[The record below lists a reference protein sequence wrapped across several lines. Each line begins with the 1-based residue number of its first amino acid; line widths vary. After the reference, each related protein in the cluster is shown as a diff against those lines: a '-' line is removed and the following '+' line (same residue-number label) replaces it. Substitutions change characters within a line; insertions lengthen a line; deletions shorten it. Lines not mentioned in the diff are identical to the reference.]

1 MTAEIITI
9 GTEILIGQIV
19 DTNSAWIGEKL
30 NDIGVEIKQITSIKD
45 VKSEIELA
53 VSNAL
58 SKNDVILVTGGL
70 GPTNDDI
77 TKTTL
82 AELFGGKLVLNEEC
96 LANVKEIFKRFDR
109 PLQQVNI
116 DQALVPDNA
125 TAIINKAGTAPC
137 MWFNRD
143 GKIVVS
149 MPGVPFEMKW
159 LMNNEI
165 LPRLK
170 DEFHMP
176 IIEHRTVLTSGE
188 GESMIAE
195 RLVDF
200 EASLPNHMS
209 LAYLPSAAR
218 VRLRI
223 SAKGSDKDTVVREIE
238 GKVAELSGLVA
249 DVKYGEERATMAEA
263 LSKELLSRDYSVAV
277 AESCTGGNVAAKI
290 VSTPGSSSYFK
301 GSMVAYWEEIKS
313 KLINV
318 SPETINEYTV
328 VSEEVAKEMVIGVQE
343 VLGVECA
350 ISTTGVAGPDGG
362 TEVNPVGKVCIG
374 TVVLKDVKTKTYYFA
389 GNRDKIIERACIT
402 ALNQL
407 RKHLLILGKK

>member
-19 DTNSAWIGEKL
+19 DTNSAWIGAKL
-30 NDIGVEIKQITSIKD
+30 NEIGVEVQQITSIKD
-45 VKSEIELA
+45 VKSEIELT

-58 SKNDVILVTGGL
+58 LKNEVVLVTGGL

-77 TKTTL
+77 TKKTL
-82 AELFGGKLVLNEEC
+82 TELFGGSLVLNKDC

-109 PLQQVNI
+109 PLQQVNM

-143 GKIVVS
+143 GRIVVS

-170 DEFHMP
+170 EEFHMP

-188 GESMIAE
+188 GESIIAE

-200 EASLPNHMS
+200 EASLPDHMS

-223 SAKGSDKDTVVREIE
+223 TAKGRDKSTVVKEIDE
-238 GKVAELSGLVA
+238 KGDELSALVA
-249 DVKYGEERATMAEA
+249 DVKYGEGRTTMAEA
-263 LSKELLSRDYSVAV
+263 LSKELISRKYFVAV

-301 GSMVAYWEEIKS
+301 GSMVTYWEEIKS
-313 KLINV
+313 KMLHV
-318 SPETINEYTV
+318 SPQTIEQHTV
-328 VSEEVAKEMVIGVQE
+328 VSEEVASEMVVGVQE
-343 VLGVECA
+343 ALGVECA

-362 TEVNPVGKVCIG
+362 TEENPVGKVCIG
-374 TVVLKDVKTKTYYFA
+374 TVVIKDVKTQTYYFA
-389 GNRDKIIERACIT
+389 GNREKIIERACIT

-407 RKHLLILGKK
+407 RKHLLSLGKQ

>member
-1 MTAEIITI
+1 MNAEIITI
-9 GTEILIGQIV
+9 GTEILIGQII

-30 NDIGVEIKQITSIKD
+30 NEIGVDVQQITSIKD
-45 VKSEIELA
+45 VKSEIEET

-58 SKNDVILVTGGL
+58 IKNDIVLVTGGL

-77 TKTTL
+77 TKKTL
-82 AELFGGKLVLNEEC
+82 AELFGGNLIQNDDC
-96 LANVKEIFKRFDR
+96 LDNVKESFKRFDR

-116 DQALVPDNA
+116 DQALVPDNC
-125 TAIINKAGTAPC
+125 TAIVNKAGTAPC

-170 DEFHMP
+170 EEFHLP
-176 IIEHRTVLTSGE
+176 VIEHRTILTSGE

-200 EASLPNHMS
+200 EASLPSNMS

-223 SAKGSDKDTVVREIE
+223 TVKGQDKAEVIEQIEAKKQ
-238 GKVAELSGLVA
+238 ELSNLVS
-249 DVKYGEERATMAEA
+249 DVQYGEERMTMAESLA
-263 LSKELLSRDYSVAV
+263 KELIEREMFVAV
-277 AESCTGGNVAAKI
+277 AESCTGGNMAAKI
-290 VSTPGSSSYFK
+290 VSTPGSSNYFK
-301 GSMVAYWEEIKS
+301 GSMVTYWEEIKS
-313 KLINV
+313 QLINV
-318 SPETINEYTV
+318 SPETIEKHTV
-328 VSEEVAKEMVIGVQE
+328 VSEEVASEMAIGVKNA
-343 VLGVECA
+343 LGVDCA

-362 TEVNPVGKVCIG
+362 TEENPVGKVCIG
-374 TVVLKDVKTKTYYFA
+374 TVVKDQVKTQTYYFA
-389 GNRDKIIERACIT
+389 GTRDKIIERACIT
-402 ALNQL
+402 GLNQL
-407 RKHLLILGKK
+407 RKQLICG